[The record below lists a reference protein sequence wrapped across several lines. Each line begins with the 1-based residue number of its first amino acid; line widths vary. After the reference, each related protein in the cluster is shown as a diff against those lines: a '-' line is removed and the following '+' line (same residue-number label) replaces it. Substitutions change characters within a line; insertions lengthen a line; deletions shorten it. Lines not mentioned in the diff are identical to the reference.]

1 MTSKV
6 NNEPR
11 LEPLESG
18 CFRFDC
24 HPEVPCFTEC
34 CADLNLALTPY
45 DILRLK
51 NRLNMESAQFLDQY
65 TEPSLDQDHRL
76 PRVRLR
82 MNDGGRKPCP
92 FVTEKGCRVYE
103 DRPSACRIYPLG
115 RATAKSRGGTSSVIE
130 RFFLVKEE
138 HCKGFDESREWTVVD
153 WTSDQGLDSYQK
165 FNDLWMEIVTH
176 QGSIGTGDAATRNI
190 QMFFMASYN
199 LEAFRRFVFK
209 SSFLQS
215 FEVDPDTVERIRQD
229 EEALLEFAIKWI
241 RFALF
246 GEPTMSIRKEVLDRM
261 EPPTKSR

>member
-1 MTSKV
+1 MTNPSNK
-6 NNEPR
+6 EAS
-11 LEPLESG
+11 LEPLESKH
-18 CFRFDC
+18 FRFDC

-51 NRLNMESAQFLDQY
+51 KRLQLDASQFIDQY
-65 TEPSLDQDHRL
+65 AEPAIEQMHRL
-76 PRVRLR
+76 PRLRLR

-92 FVTEKGCRVYE
+92 FVTEKGCSVYD

-115 RATAKSRGGTSSVIE
+115 RATAKSKSGASAVIE

-138 HCKGFDESREWTVVD
+138 HCKGFEESREWTVED

-176 QGSIGTGDAATRNI
+176 QGSIGAGDVATRNA

-199 LEAFRRFVFK
+199 LEAFRRFVFNT
-209 SSFLQS
+209 SFLQS
-215 FEVDPDTVERIRQD
+215 FEVDDDTVRRIRQD
-229 EEALLEFAIKWI
+229 DEELLEFAIKWV

-246 GEPTMSIRKEVLDRM
+246 GEPTMSIRKEVLAGR
-261 EPPTKSR
+261 ERPTRSP